1 MNLES
6 LTNEQLKLAK
16 QVSLKDGF
24 ISIRRVAGFDLSFS
38 GKRIFC
44 SGVVMDYETLEVIEK
59 KIVRTKEFFPYIP
72 TFLSYREAP
81 AILKTYMRLKKKPD
95 LVLLDGQGICHPRGL
110 GIASHI
116 GVSLNKPA
124 IGVAKSRLCGDF
136 REPRPGRP
144 EKIVFD
150 KRQVGWAFRDKYKPI
165 FISPGHRV
173 SLKSSLDIVLNCTK
187 RHRLPE
193 PLRIAHL
200 YATEAKVKYG
210 NRKNR

>member
-1 MNLES
+1 MDLES
-6 LTNEQLKLAK
+6 LTNEQVKLAK

-24 ISIRRVAGFDLSFS
+24 SSIRRVAGFDLSFS
-38 GKRIFC
+38 GEKIFC

-59 KIVRTKEFFPYIP
+59 KIVRTKEIFPYIP

-150 KRQVGWAFRDKYKPI
+150 NRQVGWAFRNKYKPI

-193 PLRIAHL
+193 PLRLAHL
-200 YATEAKVKYG
+200 YATQTKVKYG